1 MQYRNNIGQFTF
13 QLYLANIGGEYWANI
28 GYIIGPILQPPEFHC
43 FANIM

>member
-28 GYIIGPILQPPEFHC
+28 GYIIGPILQPPYFYC